1 MEAVLINLQGNDS
14 CMAKGKSHLYRL
26 TEHALKPNDFN
37 TMRARRHVKTI
48 HWWQRATLEKKHAS
62 TLTNVRL
69 KPICRATSSH
79 LSM

>member
-1 MEAVLINLQGNDS
+1 MEAVLINRQGNDS

-48 HWWQRATLEKKHAS
+48 HWWQRATLEK
-62 TLTNVRL
+62 
-69 KPICRATSSH
+69 
-79 LSM
+79 